1 MNKKKNL
8 SSIMAE
14 SYSVYFEFIGII
26 ISWLLIAFFFFNDI
40 WRIFIMIVGVFHASY
55 RAYQHVNNN
64 N

>member
-1 MNKKKNL
+1 MNKKKTL

-26 ISWLLIAFFFFNDI
+26 LSWLLIAFFFFNDI
-40 WRIFIMIVGVFHASY
+40 WRVFIMIIGVFHASY

>member
-1 MNKKKNL
+1 
-8 SSIMAE
+8 MAE

-26 ISWLLIAFFFFNDI
+26 LSWLLIAFFFFNDI
-40 WRIFIMIVGVFHASY
+40 WRILIMIIGVFHASY

>member
-1 MNKKKNL
+1 
-8 SSIMAE
+8 MAE

-26 ISWLLIAFFFFNDI
+26 ISWLLIAFLFFGDL
-40 WRIFIMIVGVFHASY
+40 WRIIIMIIGVFHASY

>member
-1 MNKKKNL
+1 
-8 SSIMAE
+8 MAE

-26 ISWLLIAFFFFNDI
+26 LSWLLIAFFFFNDI
-40 WRIFIMIVGVFHASY
+40 WRIFTMIIGVFHASY

>member
-1 MNKKKNL
+1 MNKKKTL

-26 ISWLLIAFFFFNDI
+26 LSWLLIAFFFFNDI
-40 WRIFIMIVGVFHASY
+40 WRIFIMIIGVFHASY
-55 RAYQHVNNN
+55 RTYQHVNNN

>member
-1 MNKKKNL
+1 MNKKKTL

-40 WRIFIMIVGVFHASY
+40 WRIFIMIIGVFHASY

>member
-1 MNKKKNL
+1 MNKKKTL
-8 SSIMAE
+8 SSILAE

-40 WRIFIMIVGVFHASY
+40 WRIFIMIIGVFHASY

>member
-1 MNKKKNL
+1 
-8 SSIMAE
+8 MAE

-26 ISWLLIAFFFFNDI
+26 LSWFLIAFFFFNDI
-40 WRIFIMIVGVFHASY
+40 WRIFIMIIGVFHASY